1 MEVLEPYVHYA
12 AAINIELVASDLSCT
27 MLRFSV
33 FTGPLGS
40 DPKACVRVAQYDIN
54 ATQLLV
60 QPVGTSVD
68 LLTDSN
74 PGVLR
79 VFLPRRRHLPLH
91 TLWSMARTVQSYRF
105 VDKEKKLLNV
115 REECVAVHLA
125 YLVPLQFL
133 QLRKQE
139 IEERLDRLMARYWR
153 WNEQC
158 KWFSLAKQWP
168 KWVLA
173 QKNRLKA
180 LVKVMNGVRVCALGS
195 CLVA

>member
-1 MEVLEPYVHYA
+1 MHYA
-12 AAINIELVASDLSCT
+12 AAINIELVASDLPNT
-27 MLRFSV
+27 ILRFSV

-40 DPKACVRVAQYDIN
+40 DPKACVLVSQYDIN
-54 ATQLLV
+54 ATQLLT
-60 QPVGTSVD
+60 QPVGTSID
-68 LLTDSN
+68 LMADSN

-79 VFLPRRRHLPLH
+79 VYLPRRQHLPLH

-115 REECVAVHLA
+115 REECVAVNLA

-139 IEERLDRLMARYWR
+139 VEDRLDRLLARYWR

-158 KWFSLAKQWP
+158 KWFSLAKQWCL
-168 KWVLA
+168 WVLA
-173 QKNRLKA
+173 QKQRLKDIITVA
-180 LVKVMNGVRVCALGS
+180 YGVCVCAL
-195 CLVA
+195 